1 MFKIYR
7 ADFTLPTT
15 LDQSKLILNNATLE
29 ENNGGF
35 ISALPNAIATTD
47 NQTYIDVFHSNHG
60 MQSSLNYVVM
70 DGVKSE
76 VGDTTLKVAL
86 ASSGVSQITL
96 TEASNFHICIG
107 GNSSEAAACTASNVG
122 PGTSQAGAVSDTNP
136 GFLKIGDEIIAYENI
151 NTGSPDWVIDI
162 VGHNAGSV
170 SGRNWDPVTNSGAA
184 TGESHLINATVEC
197 YNLAGIPLTKIN
209 GTHHTSTFGGLTT
222 LNSPHKY
229 RLNITGVK
237 AHKTL
242 TAGGDN
248 VTISQNIPWDVLT
261 PSIQTQAQP
270 GTNISARALGTSGTS
285 AGPFPAGYV
294 SETSFVKD
302 TTFRDV
308 TLNDIN
314 YFLATK
320 IIASKQNEISN
331 MSGGKS
337 LDLELNFFSD
347 VSHLSPVVDTQR
359 MSVTTTA
366 NLVNNADPTTGV
378 GDENAAIYLT
388 RLARLDNSSTG
399 VKVAFAANTFEFSE
413 IQVMYKLV
421 PVGYAGD
428 TDDLNFEFFNT
439 DGRPDSGKMVPQN
452 DPFIFNDF
460 EYTLDD
466 APAYDG
472 FQLKI
477 VLKNYNQPYIP
488 RVKDLRI
495 IALA

>member
-1 MFKIYR
+1 M
-7 ADFTLPTT
+7 
-15 LDQSKLILNNATLE
+15 
-29 ENNGGF
+29 
-35 ISALPNAIATTD
+35 
-47 NQTYIDVFHSNHG
+47 V
-60 MQSSLNYVVM
+60 
-70 DGVKSE
+70 
-76 VGDTTLKVAL
+76 
-86 ASSGVSQITL
+86 
-96 TEASNFHICIG
+96 IG
-107 GNSSEAAACTASNVG
+107 GNASDASTLNATSGNIG
-122 PGTSQAGAVSDTNP
+122 PGNAAPAVSNTNP
-136 GFLKIGDEIIAYENI
+136 GFLKIGDEIIAYEKI
-151 NTGSPDWVIDI
+151 NTGSPDWVVDI

-184 TGESHLINATVEC
+184 TGTAHVINATVEC

-229 RLNITGVK
+229 RLNITGIK

-261 PSIQTQAQP
+261 PAIQVQAQP
-270 GTNISARALGTSGTS
+270 GTSINARALGTSGTS
-285 AGPFPAGYV
+285 AGPFPTGVTA
-294 SETSFVKD
+294 ETSFVKD
-302 TTFRDV
+302 TTFRDI

-320 IIASKQNEISN
+320 VIASKQNEISN

-347 VSHLSPVVDTQR
+347 STHLSPVVDTQR

-366 NLVNNADPTTGV
+366 NLINNAAPSQGV
-378 GDENAAIYLT
+378 GDENAAIYIT
-388 RLARLDNSSTG
+388 RLARLDNSATG
-399 VKVAFAANTFEFSE
+399 VKVAMAANNFEFSE

-421 PVGYAGD
+421 PVGYTGD

-452 DPFIFNDF
+452 DPFVFGDY